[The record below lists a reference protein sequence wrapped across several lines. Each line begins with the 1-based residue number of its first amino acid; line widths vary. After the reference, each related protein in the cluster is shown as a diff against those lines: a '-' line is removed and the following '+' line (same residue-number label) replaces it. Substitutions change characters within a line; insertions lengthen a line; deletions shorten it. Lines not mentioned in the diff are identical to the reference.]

1 MITYDDFTLLAEG
14 VEVPS
19 EGTVVHCPACG
30 RNGLLQEETLEG
42 SVCLHTETVTVLGD
56 GMLVEPTDCC
66 TLSTR
71 RE

>member
-1 MITYDDFTLLAEG
+1 MITFDDFTLLPEG
-14 VEVPS
+14 FSVPA

-30 RNGLLQEETLEG
+30 RNGLLRQETLEG
-42 SVCLHTETVTVLGD
+42 RVCLHTETTSVLGD

-66 TLSTR
+66 ALPAH

>member
-14 VEVPS
+14 VEVPA
-19 EGTVVHCPACG
+19 EGTVVHCPVCG
-30 RNGLLQEETLEG
+30 RNGLLQAVTLEG

-66 TLSTR
+66 ALSPR